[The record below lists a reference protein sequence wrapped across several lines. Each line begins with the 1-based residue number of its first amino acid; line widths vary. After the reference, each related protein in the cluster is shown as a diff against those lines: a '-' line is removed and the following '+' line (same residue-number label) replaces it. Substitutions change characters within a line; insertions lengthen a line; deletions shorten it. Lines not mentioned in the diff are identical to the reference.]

1 LLQSKTINDIKRY
14 FDIQTAFTEF
24 VHQTESHI
32 ESCKLVLEMKNVDKH
47 DHAQILNLSV
57 CIILSECT
65 QFFLNN
71 QVNEAVFMLQR
82 SCEKF
87 LLNFERVKNSKLID
101 VVVKLKSVQTYE
113 DIIVDIMRFEKIY
126 ISLLFFAVYAQFF
139 FFFNT
144 QSHRL
149 VLCIASSDIILHQ

>member
-1 LLQSKTINDIKRY
+1 
-14 FDIQTAFTEF
+14 
-24 VHQTESHI
+24 
-32 ESCKLVLEMKNVDKH
+32 MKNVDKH

-65 QFFLNN
+65 QFFLDN
-71 QVNEAVFMLQR
+71 QVNEAAFMLQR

-87 LLNFERVKNSKLID
+87 LLNLERAKNSKLID
-101 VVVKLKSVQTYE
+101 AVAKLESVQTYE
-113 DIIVDIMRFEKIY
+113 DIIVDIMRFEKTY
-126 ISLLFFAVYAQFF
+126 INLLFLAVYAQFL

-149 VLCIASSDIILHQ
+149 VLCIASSDIVLHQ